1 LGWGSFL
8 SGLLDG
14 GRRWFGRGRGMTG
27 RVLFGLSRAYD
38 VLEGFRG
45 SGSGILGRGGM
56 EGSAR
61 RRAIRSRDDSV
72 IEGFWG
78 IFEECEIDEGEE
90 VGVVLKVESV
100 WNPISSTV

>member
-1 LGWGSFL
+1 
-8 SGLLDG
+8 
-14 GRRWFGRGRGMTG
+14 
-27 RVLFGLSRAYD
+27 
-38 VLEGFRG
+38 
-45 SGSGILGRGGM
+45 M

-100 WNPISSTV
+100 SNPISSTV